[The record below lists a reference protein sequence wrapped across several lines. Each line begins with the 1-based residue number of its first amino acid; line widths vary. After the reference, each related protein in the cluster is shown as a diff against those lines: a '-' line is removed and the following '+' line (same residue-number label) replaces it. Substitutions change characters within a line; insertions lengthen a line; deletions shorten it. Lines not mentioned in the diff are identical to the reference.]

1 MEDTNLTPDQVN
13 EIGNKV
19 VKKKRAPRPEQ
30 TVQTAPGENSRY
42 VHHSMQLYRL
52 GKVDMS
58 DPVAVE
64 KRVGEFFDICEQ
76 NDMKPSVAGLAV
88 ALGMDRSSLLRYRQ
102 GIIGKNE
109 DVRTTLKRAVDL
121 LDLQMSDYMQNG
133 KINPVAGIFLMK
145 NNFGYT
151 DKQEVIVTPSAP
163 LGDQS
168 DDGKLAE
175 RYNDAIVVDD
185 FDDVSD
191 GTK

>member
-1 MEDTNLTPDQVN
+1 MEDTNLTPDQVD
-13 EIGNKV
+13 EIGHKV

-42 VHHSMQLYRL
+42 ISHSLELYRL

-64 KRVGEFFDICEQ
+64 NRVGEYFEICTK

-88 ALGMDRSSLLRYRQ
+88 ALGIGRQ
-102 GIIGKNE
+102 QLWNIRTGASGKNAE
-109 DVRTTLKRAVDL
+109 VCDTLKRACEL
-121 LDLQMSDYMQNG
+121 LDQQMVDYMQNG

-151 DKQEVIVTPSAP
+151 DKQEVVVTPSAP